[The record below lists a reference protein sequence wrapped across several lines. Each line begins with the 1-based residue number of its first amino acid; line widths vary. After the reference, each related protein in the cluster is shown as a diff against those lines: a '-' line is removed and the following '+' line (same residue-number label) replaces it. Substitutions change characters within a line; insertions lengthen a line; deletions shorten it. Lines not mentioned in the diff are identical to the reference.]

1 MLLGERDASIAYPAN
16 SQLEME
22 EQRASDPALFKGP
35 FIPTS
40 YFMNKTQQ
48 VGKIHG
54 SNISILL
61 SLVMTSLEIK
71 KKNPKDNAPI
81 LSIFLNLIF
90 SISCHNA
97 FISQPFCTH
106 SGMTSTSVKT
116 SDESKALLS
125 GQPSVLY

>member
-16 SQLEME
+16 LQLKME
-22 EQRASDPALFKGP
+22 EQRASDPALLKGP

-54 SNISILL
+54 SYILFL
-61 SLVMTSLEIK
+61 FSLVMTSLEIK
-71 KKNPKDNAPI
+71 KNKDNAA
-81 LSIFLNLIF
+81 FAHFFNLIF
-90 SISCHNA
+90 YDA

-116 SDESKALLS
+116 CDESKALLS
-125 GQPSVLY
+125 